1 MIVICLLFDQSFL
14 MLNEPISIDLVKLI
28 HLVANFL
35 NWLAF
40 SAWIALLDDVLLME
54 ELKEQQ
60 VPFLSQ
66 LL

>member
-1 MIVICLLFDQSFL
+1 